1 MNLQSK
7 EMSKIQNA
15 ISDQLREVTLRQQ
28 QLEEVNKVEL
38 LSHVI
43 FIYNNRG
50 SFLAFFPEIARKS
63 WRSEAAPWKLPVRW
77 GPLQ

>member
-15 ISDQLREVTLRQQ
+15 ISEQLREVTLRQQ

-38 LSHVI
+38 LSNVI
-43 FIYNNRG
+43 FIYNDRCFIFN
-50 SFLAFFPEIARKS
+50 
-63 WRSEAAPWKLPVRW
+63 
-77 GPLQ
+77 

>member
-50 SFLAFFPEIARKS
+50 SFLI
-63 WRSEAAPWKLPVRW
+63 
-77 GPLQ
+77 

>member
-15 ISDQLREVTLRQQ
+15 ISEQLREVTLRQQ

-38 LSHVI
+38 SSHVI
-43 FIYNNRG
+43 LIYNDRCFIFN
-50 SFLAFFPEIARKS
+50 
-63 WRSEAAPWKLPVRW
+63 
-77 GPLQ
+77 